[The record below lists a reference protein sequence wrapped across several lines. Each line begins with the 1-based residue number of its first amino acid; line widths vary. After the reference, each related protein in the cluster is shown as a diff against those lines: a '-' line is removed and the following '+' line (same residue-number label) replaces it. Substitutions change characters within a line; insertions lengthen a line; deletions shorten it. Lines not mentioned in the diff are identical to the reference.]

1 MTKDFYH
8 KEWYQ
13 WRDEALRQVR
23 FTPDHDAI
31 AKELYAH
38 YEDHVRDLER
48 IGYERKLAEERA
60 LLAMGDAEEVGRG
73 LDRAHSPALGWLWQA
88 SRVLMVL
95 MIVLALVLGI
105 MKQQWTELENA
116 VFFADHET
124 YWDYGYVG
132 ASEENRHEYTLVD
145 EVFLHWEEEYCGYDL
160 SVPYAALWVRPMT
173 DGTPIYYL
181 TVVLISEDLRFWDEA
196 PYLTPMTI
204 STDWGKTWYAVGM
217 GEELPQ
223 PVSYF
228 NSHTV
233 EKMPFHSTR
242 ILSACLN
249 QVHTQ
254 WVELNYNGSE
264 SWNLRI
270 QWEEGI
276 YD

>member
-1 MTKDFYH
+1 MKNYG
-8 KEWYQ
+8 Q
-13 WRDEALRQVR
+13 WQGEVLKHIR
-23 FTPDHDAI
+23 FKPDRPAI
-31 AKELYAH
+31 EKELTAH
-38 YEDHVRDLER
+38 YMDHVADLER

-60 LLAMGDAEEVGRG
+60 LMAMGDPAEVGRG

-88 SRVLMVL
+88 SRVLAALTIAL
-95 MIVLALVLGI
+95 MLWLGGVERY
-105 MKQQWTELENA
+105 WTELEND
-116 VFFADHET
+116 VRFADHET
-124 YWDYGYVG
+124 YRDYGYVG
-132 ASEENRHEYTLVD
+132 ASEENRHLYTLVD
-145 EVFLHWEEEYCGYDL
+145 EVFLHWEGEYCGYDL

-223 PVSYF
+223 PVSNF